1 MEVASVGLLSF
12 IKDAGEKLFHGGQ
25 GAMSGAQAAQPAT
38 QAAGQ
43 AAAPQTVHPQV
54 PNANA
59 GKAIRDFIAASGID
73 ASGLNVTFD
82 GATATVSVEGQA
94 PDQATK
100 EKIVLLA
107 GNVAGVEKVDDR
119 ITVAQSETASTMY
132 TVKSGDTLSK
142 IAQQFYG
149 SASKY
154 QAIFEANR
162 PMLKDPDRIY
172 PGQVLRIPPQA
183 GA

>member
-1 MEVASVGLLSF
+1 MGILSF
-12 IKDAGEKLFHGGQ
+12 IKGAGEKLFSNQGG
-25 GAMSGAQAAQPAT
+25 MSQAQAATPAQQPAQQ
-38 QAAGQ
+38 QA
-43 AAAPQTVHPQV
+43 VDPQV
-54 PNANA
+54 ANATA

-82 GATATVSVEGQA
+82 GASGTVQVEGQA
-94 PDQATK
+94 PDQATR

-107 GNVAGVEKVDDR
+107 GNVEGVEQVDDR
-119 ITVAQSETASTMY
+119 ITVAQSEAASQMY

-149 SASKY
+149 SANKY

-162 PMLKDPDRIY
+162 PMLKDPDHIY
-172 PGQVLRIPPQA
+172 PGQVLRIPQQA

>member
-1 MEVASVGLLSF
+1 MGLLSF
-12 IKDAGEKLFHGGQ
+12 IKDAGEKLFHGNQ
-25 GAMSGAQAAQPAT
+25 GAVSGAQAAQPAAQPDNQAT
-38 QAAGQ
+38 QQ
-43 AAAPQTVHPQV
+43 ADPQV
-54 PNANA
+54 ANANA

-82 GATATVSVEGQA
+82 GATATVTVEGQA

-119 ITVAQSETASTMY
+119 VTVAQSETASTMY
-132 TVKSGDTLSK
+132 TVKPGDTLSK

-149 SASKY
+149 NASRY
-154 QAIFEANR
+154 QVIFEANQ
-162 PMLKDPDRIY
+162 PMLKDPNRIY
-172 PGQVLRIPPQA
+172 PGQMLRIPPQA